1 MFGFLRRKQT
11 VDVGMVS
18 NALSSA
24 FNAYGTMTWKE
35 LFGNYKISELKGD
48 RGQLGLSAI
57 FCAVNLYAGALI
69 SLPRLTQRIDSA
81 TGLPIRYVKTTEH
94 PAARIWSHYA
104 SEEMYS
110 DELLKLMVYDI
121 LFYDGNFYA
130 LPEYDQQGRISRA
143 YYVHPT
149 RVPRGSIY
157 RATGDERLTSGR
169 KARRGEIIYNISAET
184 GETRLGDQSLHF
196 TVAQDEIIHMKG
208 MIPDSDYFR
217 SQGVMEN
224 NARSAGLYDSSEE
237 ASSYFY
243 RRGHTNQMFLSTD
256 QKLSATLKKEMEAI
270 FNGDERNKGLA
281 LEDVFKTRIL
291 EAGLKPVNVGI
302 TPEVMRFIE
311 TRAFA
316 VEDVGRW
323 FNIPPGLLHSLM
335 GTGGAPDYEKQ
346 MIAWIQGGL
355 GQFMTNIEKQ
365 FKYNFLPRASQ
376 PLFSFTFDRLHLY
389 KSVINEFSQA
399 LRNFFEIGVVNR
411 VVVANLI
418 GTHVDATDNT
428 NTQRH
433 TPANILTVGHSK
445 SIEQKAKKSLAV
457 MDEQIAQMQ
466 QDREQGKKAFKMQ
479 MEAAAATPAPGSA
492 PGGTP
497 PSPAG
502 KSPAPATKV
511 EKGQGDPKPNKST
524 SGAPPKGSTKPPPGP
539 NNIVR
544 TALYNTLHGLHK
556 YEARIL
562 EQKKKSRPDDLQNA
576 MEEWYPRFQET
587 VQETLSP
594 WEPVLKDLLTNLSSS
609 KSVPDI
615 SGHDS
620 TTNPFTTINLDEVD
634 NYTQLIID
642 TWISISRNNLDI
654 SLTSESLADQFESL
668 FSFIKDNSDADSGIE
683 S

>member
-1 MFGFLRRKQT
+1 MFNFLRRKPT
-11 VDVGMVS
+11 VDIGMIS
-18 NALSSA
+18 NAISSA
-24 FNAYGTMTWKE
+24 FNAYGQMTWKE
-35 LFGNYKISELKGD
+35 LFGNYKISEMKGD

-57 FCAVNLYAGALI
+57 FCAVNLYTGALT

-81 TGLPIRYVKTTEH
+81 TGLPIRYVKTTDH

-110 DELLKLMVYDI
+110 DEMLKLMVYDI
-121 LFYDGNFYA
+121 LFNDGNFYA
-130 LPEYDQQGRISRA
+130 LPEYDQQGRIARA
-143 YYVHPT
+143 YYIHPT
-149 RVPRGSIY
+149 RVPRGAIRRS
-157 RATGDERLTSGR
+157 TGGERLTSGR
-169 KARRGEIIYNISAET
+169 MTRPGEIIYHVSAEA
-184 GETRLGDQSLHF
+184 GEIHHEEYSVAF
-196 TVAQDEIIHMKG
+196 TLAQDEIIHMKG

-217 SQGVMEN
+217 SQGVLEN

-256 QKLSATLKKEMEAI
+256 QKLSAPLKKEMEAI

-355 GQFMTNIEKQ
+355 GQFMTNIERQ
-365 FKYNFLPRASQ
+365 FKYNFLPRSSQ

-418 GTHVDATDNT
+418 GTHVDAEDKS

-445 SIEQKAKKSLAV
+445 SIEQKAKKSLEV

-466 QDREQGKKAFKMQ
+466 QDREQSRKMFKAQ
-479 MEAAAATPAPGSA
+479 MDAAAAAPAGAPPAPGKPSA
-492 PGGTP
+492 PAGGKP
-497 PSPAG
+497 QPQ
-502 KSPAPATKV
+502 

-539 NNIVR
+539 SNDLDPLPNSIVR

-562 EQKKKSRPDDLQNA
+562 EQKKKSRPDDLLDA
-576 MEEWYPRFQET
+576 MNEWYPKFAQT
-587 VQETLSP
+587 VREALEP
-594 WEPVLKDLLTNLSSS
+594 WEPVLRTIVFPDNFSTPLIDSDSPDDYVQLLIQNWTD
-609 KSVPDI
+609 V
-615 SGHDS
+615 
-620 TTNPFTTINLDEVD
+620 
-634 NYTQLIID
+634 
-642 TWISISRNNLDI
+642 SRNNLDI
-654 SLTSESLADQFESL
+654 SSSSESLADQFESL
-668 FSFIKDNSDADSGIE
+668 FSFLKESPDANSGTE